1 LLCLTSV
8 TACPYNFVLD
18 GGLGEKKIALEASTN
33 QTHLLDAG
41 IVFDTFLQRSFS
53 SLGLLAVKEPRYSL
67 KCFIV
72 SSTRERVTAPSIT
85 TNDRYRLNL
94 QVLAKLSD
102 NSGKVLWQS
111 TFTDYGTFSE
121 GGQDE
126 DALDEASR
134 RITLQIAR
142 AVTALNI

>member
-8 TACPYNFVLD
+8 TACPYSFVLD
-18 GGLGEKKIALEASTN
+18 GGLGEKKIALEATTN

-53 SLGLLAVKEPRYSL
+53 SQGLNAVKDPRYFL
-67 KCFIV
+67 QCFIV
-72 SSTRERVTAPSIT
+72 SSTRERITSPSLT
-85 TNDRYRLNL
+85 TNDQYRLNVS
-94 QVLAKLSD
+94 VLAKLRDST
-102 NSGKVLWQS
+102 GKVLWQS

-126 DALDEASR
+126 DALNEACP
-134 RITLQIAR
+134 RITQKIAQT
-142 AVTALNI
+142 VTALNI

>member
-1 LLCLTSV
+1 M
-8 TACPYNFVLD
+8 
-18 GGLGEKKIALEASTN
+18 
-33 QTHLLDAG
+33 
-41 IVFDTFLQRSFS
+41 
-53 SLGLLAVKEPRYSL
+53 
-67 KCFIV
+67 
-72 SSTRERVTAPSIT
+72 